1 MEGKARK
8 RLAKRVRLF
17 RVARG
22 WSQEV
27 LAELCGLHRNYVG
40 AVERAERNITLDNLE
55 RIADALGVP
64 LRDLV
69 DPSEPALLNLASL
82 ERTKR

>member
-27 LAELCGLHRNYVG
+27 LAELCGLHRNYIG
-40 AVERAERNITLDNLE
+40 AVERAERNVTLDNLE

-69 DPSEPALLNLASL
+69 DPSEPALLNLAPL
-82 ERTKR
+82 ERNKR